1 MKATFNLILLF
12 SFFCFANVQ
21 AKNWL
26 PESYTQYLKGSKGI
40 DVQSMKGF
48 FSPVE
53 YDALWISN
61 WELTDVSKRWLP
73 THGEMMAFE
82 AESKD
87 GECKVYFSSEA
98 SLELPCG
105 SACKTAEYEIGSN
118 LSYGDANDYPTFE
131 LNDYMDVRARQGGD
145 TVIVYNLP
153 NVDVIRFAT
162 NDGRFALDGRY
173 RHASGIIV
181 TRDSQ
186 LLRLKV
192 VFTEKRFSS
201 KDKYLDRIIKS
212 IK

>member
-1 MKATFNLILLF
+1 MKATFNLLLLF
-12 SFFCFANVQ
+12 SFFCLADVQ
-21 AKNWL
+21 AKNWF
-26 PESYTQYLKGSKGI
+26 PESYAQYLKGSKGI
-40 DVQSMKGF
+40 EVQSMKGF

-73 THGEMMAFE
+73 SHGEMMAFE

-87 GECKVYFSSEA
+87 GECKVYFSSEK

-105 SACKTAEYEIGSN
+105 SACKTAAYEIGSN
-118 LSYGDANDYPTFE
+118 LSDGDADDYPTFD

-153 NVDVIRFAT
+153 NVEVIRFVT

-181 TRDSQ
+181 TRGTQ

-192 VFTEKRFSS
+192 VFTEKGYSS

-212 IK
+212 IQ